1 MDLNLVSVGYGNFVS
16 SGRVIA
22 VVSPESAPVKR
33 LIQEAKEERR
43 LIDATFGKKT
53 KAVLITDS
61 DHIVLTALETVEIQQ
76 RFNQPETLYS
86 EELEE

>member
-61 DHIVLTALETVEIQQ
+61 DHIVLTALETAEIQQ
-76 RFNQPETLYS
+76 RFNKPETLYS

>member
-1 MDLNLVSVGYGNFVS
+1 MSINLINVGYDNYVS
-16 SGRVIA
+16 SERVIA

-33 LIQEAKEERR
+33 MIQEAKEERR

-61 DHIVLTALETVEIQQ
+61 DHIVLTSLETSVMMQ
-76 RFNQPETLYS
+76 RFNQTESIYPEDA
-86 EELEE
+86 EE

>member
-1 MDLNLVSVGYGNFVS
+1 MGLNLVSVGYGNYVS

-61 DHIVLTALETVEIQQ
+61 DHIVLTALETAEIQQ
-76 RFNQPETLYS
+76 RFNKPETLYS

>member
-1 MDLNLVSVGYGNFVS
+1 MDLNLVSVGYGNYVS

-61 DHIVLTALETVEIQQ
+61 DHIVLTALETFEIQQ